1 MRRSISPPSIIEDPV
16 SILPGITQFLSKQIT
31 TLARGALQQPPH
43 PSNAPEIIE
52 AMGFRCDVHKVT
64 TDDGYILT
72 MHRWTDRLPG
82 EVSIFFS
89 GLEKVLVLWSSF
101 SMGCF
106 APLWTGSL
114 GQETRHLVGAVMIVM
129 SRSNRYVYK
138 PLTRRFHPRRR
149 WL

>member
-1 MRRSISPPSIIEDPV
+1 MGILILMLTIILISPPPIIEDPV

-82 EVSIFFS
+82 EVSIFFQAWRRC
-89 GLEKVLVLWSSF
+89 WS
-101 SMGCF
+101 
-106 APLWTGSL
+106 
-114 GQETRHLVGAVMIVM
+114 
-129 SRSNRYVYK
+129 
-138 PLTRRFHPRRR
+138 
-149 WL
+149 

>member
-1 MRRSISPPSIIEDPV
+1 MRRSISPPPIIEDPV

-82 EVSIFFS
+82 EVSIFFRLGEGVGPVVFLQH
-89 GLEKVLVLWSSF
+89 GLLCSSVDWVL
-101 SMGCF
+101 G
-106 APLWTGSL
+106 ARDKAL
-114 GQETRHLVGAVMIVM
+114 GWCCDDRDE
-129 SRSNRYVYK
+129 SECE
-138 PLTRRFHPRRR
+138 
-149 WL
+149 